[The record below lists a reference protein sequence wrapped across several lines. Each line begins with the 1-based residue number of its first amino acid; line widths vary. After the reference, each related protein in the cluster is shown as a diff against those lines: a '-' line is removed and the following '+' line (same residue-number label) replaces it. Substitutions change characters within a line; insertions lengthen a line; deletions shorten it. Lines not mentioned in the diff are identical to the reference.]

1 MKRIT
6 DKVTD
11 LIGNTPLLE
20 LKNMAVK
27 WVVMQRSLQK

>member
-20 LKNMAVK
+20 LKKYGSKVGG
-27 WVVMQRSLQK
+27 